1 MSKIANPLTFIIKSL
16 CKFVLIKLLMKTEER
31 IEVPLASYRD
41 QLLNHPLYTKL
52 STRES
57 VGVFMTYHA
66 FAVWDFM
73 SLVKSLQQKLT
84 CTTVPWVPVGS
95 AGTRRLI
102 NEIVWGEES
111 DVDLNNT
118 PASHYE
124 LYIKAMKEMGAD
136 TAPIESLVGAIQE
149 GTPWEEALEQASIP
163 EEIKNFVHFS
173 LSIAAEAPAHV
184 VAGVFTYG
192 REDLIPNLFIS
203 LVRGLASQQ
212 KGSVDTLVYYLERHI
227 ELDGDEH
234 GPMAIQ
240 MIRELCQDD
249 PMRWEEA
256 VHYAQKALEQRIRL
270 WDFIAEQL

>member
-1 MSKIANPLTFIIKSL
+1 
-16 CKFVLIKLLMKTEER
+16 MKTKLS
-31 IEVPLASYRD
+31 IENSLAPFRR
-41 QLLNHPLYTKL
+41 QLLHHPLYTKL
-52 STRES
+52 NSIES
-57 VGVFMTYHA
+57 IGVFMTYHA

-84 CTTVPWVPVGS
+84 CTTVPWIPIGS

-136 TAPIESLVGAIQE
+136 TMPIESLVGAVQD
-149 GTPWEEALEQASIP
+149 GTAWEVALEQASIP

-173 LSIAAEAPAHV
+173 LSIAVEAPAHV

-192 REDLIPNLFIS
+192 REDLIPDLFIH
-203 LVRGLASQQ
+203 LVRGLANQQ
-212 KGSVDTLVYYLERHI
+212 NSSLDTLVYYLERHI
-227 ELDGDEH
+227 ELDGEEH
-234 GPMAIQ
+234 GPMAVQ
-240 MIRELCQDD
+240 MMRELCEND
-249 PMRWEEA
+249 PFRWEEA
-256 VHYAQKALEQRIRL
+256 SVHAQQALEHRLRL
-270 WDFIAEQL
+270 WDFIEQQIS